1 MPFSLTDTIPELDIR
16 QFDAIPPQAS
26 DDDKRMLLLAQQAI
40 RGAKKSYTYLE
51 TGSYLG
57 GSLQIHLVNPYCK
70 HIYSIDKRPELQPD
84 ERHKAYAY
92 PKDGTEQMIGL
103 LQTHY
108 PNVSLDKLEILNT
121 STEDL
126 SADAISQP
134 PDLCFI
140 DSEHTVRQALV
151 DFFFCLKVAQKDC
164 LIVFHDANI
173 VHRAILI
180 AKIYAARRNLQFS
193 AMKVAG
199 NIYIFLM
206 GVYAETL
213 RSQFEPYAVDDVL
226 FEQEA
231 RTFLT
236 KVRQRHA
243 GEGNQPVADTEEKL
257 PVDTLIA
264 QIAVLAKNGDA
275 EGLSKTYF
283 KLYAALLEEDRI
295 DEALLCLEALMHT
308 GEHAEHQQR
317 FEDYPMLVRVETAA
331 LCNAKCGF
339 CPYHTLPRKGMHI
352 SDELYEKLLQ
362 DLQEI
367 PRDHRFQL
375 HFNHINEPLL
385 DKRLI
390 SFMERAQ
397 KLLPNAQLGLV
408 SNGSLLD
415 RPKIEKLL
423 SLRQLEMINISLN
436 HYDADAYAAEMGL
449 RFEDTAANLD
459 CLHDAYKADTALRIT
474 LRRVG
479 NSQAED
485 ANFVRYC
492 NQRWPKFTARTTT
505 CKDFVGQV
513 TDSVRTFHNKLG
525 NIDKT
530 AIYPGCR
537 QWFQMTVA
545 ATGEV
550 ALCCFDGKLQWKMGN
565 IKEKQLLELY
575 KIARKNRLKQCVTRI
590 EAPTPCRECDIL
602 FV

>member
-1 MPFSLTDTIPELDIR
+1 MPYSLDDTIPELNIR
-16 QFDAIPPQAS
+16 LFDAIPPQAS

-40 RGAKKSYTYLE
+40 RSVKKTYTYLE

-57 GSLQIHLVNPYCK
+57 GSLQIHLASPYCE

-84 ERHKAYAY
+84 ERNKAYAY
-92 PKDGTEQMIGL
+92 PKDGAEQMLAL
-103 LQTHY
+103 LQWHY
-108 PNVSLDKLEILNT
+108 PNVSLDKLEILNA
-121 STEDL
+121 STENL
-126 SADAISQP
+126 PADAIPNP

-140 DSEHTVRQALV
+140 DSEHTVRQALA
-151 DFFFCLKVAQKDC
+151 DFFFCLKVAGKDC

-180 AKIYAARRNLQFS
+180 AKAYAARRNLRCS

-206 GVYAETL
+206 GAYADSL
-213 RSQFEPYAVDDVL
+213 QPQFAPYAVDDAV

-231 RTFLT
+231 KIFLET
-236 KVRQRHA
+236 VRKRHA
-243 GEGNQPVADTEEKL
+243 GESQQQLPEPEEKL
-257 PVDTLIA
+257 SVDTLIA
-264 QIAVLAKNGDA
+264 QIAVLAKNADS
-275 EGLSKTYF
+275 EGLTKAYF
-283 KLYAALLEEDRI
+283 NLYSALLDEERI
-295 DEALLCLEALMHT
+295 DEALLCLEALTHT
-308 GEHAEHQQR
+308 GAHAEHQKQ
-317 FEDYPMLVRVETAA
+317 FEDFPMLVRVETAA

-339 CPYHTLPRKGMHI
+339 CPYHTLPRKGLHL
-352 SDELYEKLLQ
+352 SENLYEKLLR

-367 PRDHRFQL
+367 PPSHSFQL

-385 DKRLI
+385 DKRLL

-397 KLLPNAQLGLV
+397 ELLPNARLGLV
-408 SNGSLLD
+408 TNGSLLETH
-415 RPKIEKLL
+415 KIEKLL
-423 SLRQLEMINISLN
+423 ALRQLEMINISLN
-436 HYDADAYAAEMGL
+436 QYNPEAYAAEMGL
-449 RFEDTAANLD
+449 CFEDTAANLD
-459 CLHDAYKADTALRIT
+459 RLHEHFDTTTPLRIT
-474 LRRVG
+474 IRRVG
-479 NSQAED
+479 NDPEED

-492 NQRWPKFTARTTT
+492 NDRWPRFVARTTT

-513 TDSVRTFHNKLG
+513 TDSMRTFHNKLG

-530 AIYPGCR
+530 AIFPGCR

-565 IKEKQLLELY
+565 VREKTLLELY
-575 KIARKNRLKQCVTRI
+575 KLPRKKRFKQCATRI
-590 EAPTPCRECDIL
+590 EAPSPCRECDIL